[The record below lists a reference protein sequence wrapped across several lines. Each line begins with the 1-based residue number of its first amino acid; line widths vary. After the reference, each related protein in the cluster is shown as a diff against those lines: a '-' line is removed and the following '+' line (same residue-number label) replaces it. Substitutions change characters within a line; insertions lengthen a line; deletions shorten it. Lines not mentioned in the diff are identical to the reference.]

1 MSLSGQ
7 LCLINYVAL
16 TMWQNNGTQAWLQG
30 KSDEEKQKLM
40 ESARKEASEVKQD
53 TENEEKFYRAKNLR
67 I

>member
-1 MSLSGQ
+1 
-7 LCLINYVAL
+7 
-16 TMWQNNGTQAWLQG
+16 MWQNNGTQAWLQG

-53 TENEEKFYRAKNLR
+53 TENEEKFYRARNLR